1 MVNAN
6 YSTSLLA
13 GTFERYMRNKPTD
26 VIFGDV
32 RLFPWLNK
40 KTKMRLDG
48 GERIL
53 EPLLYR
59 ESTAVGSYRG
69 AETLDLTVQ
78 ETNTNAEFEYQQY
91 YMTVVID
98 GRTKLLNSGKARQV
112 NILATKIRQAKTSL
126 ANLMNSHCFLDGTG
140 NSNKNLTGLAAMV
153 LNSGTYAGI
162 NRTNDTW
169 WKANSVATSGSLSIT
184 GAGGWRRMYNDCS
197 LGMGNLVPDAII
209 TTQILYEAYEA
220 TMDTNMRFTRNDD
233 GPNHKGYSLRY
244 KDAEV
249 WWDDACQS
257 QTTYFLNSEVMNL
270 VVHEAR
276 AEGDM
281 GKEEGYAEG
290 HFRLGEFESPP
301 NQDVESAKAFWMG
314 NLTAN
319 NCRLLGKLTAQTNS

>member
-26 VIFGDV
+26 NIFGDV

-59 ESTAVGSYRG
+59 ESTALGSYRG
-69 AETLDLTVQ
+69 ADVLDLTVQ

-98 GRTKLLNSGKARQV
+98 GRTKLLNAGKSRQV
-112 NILATKIRQAKTSL
+112 NILATKIRQAKNSL
-126 ANLMNSHCFLDGTG
+126 ANTMNTHCFADGTG
-140 NSNKNLTGLAAMV
+140 NNSKNLTGLAAMV
-153 LNSGTYAGI
+153 LNSGTYGGI
-162 NRTNDTW
+162 SRTTDTW
-169 WKANSVATSGSLSIT
+169 WKSVVDTDASAMAI
-184 GAGGWRRMYNDCS
+184 AGLHGWRRMYNDCS
-197 LGMGNLVPDAII
+197 LGQGNQTPDAII

-220 TMDTNMRFTRNDD
+220 TMDTNMRFTRMDE
-233 GPNHKGYSLRY
+233 GPAHKGYTLRY

-249 WWDDACQS
+249 WWDDAC
-257 QTTYFLNSEVMNL
+257 TAGVTYFLNSDVMNL

-276 AEGDM
+276 GEGDM
-281 GKEEGYAEG
+281 DKEDGFAAG
-290 HFRLGEFESPP
+290 HFRLGEFESPL

-319 NCRLLGKLTAQTNS
+319 NCRLLGKRSGQTNS